1 MFEVQKPNLTIKKYY
16 IIYPPNLDIQTYDY
30 FKTHI
35 MANPNIL
42 KILHGSES
50 LDIPYLVEEFF
61 KFDLSL
67 TIDFFLSMIDTRYLC
82 EYLNLERSE
91 PNICRIYDLLEK
103 TKIID
108 PTEKANLEANEE
120 KMGHIYEILI
130 DINTITPE
138 LITYSIHDVVYL
150 IDLYLY
156 LKTQIIKSNPKNYY
170 LLIDIQ
176 RYCFMEKRSV
186 TNIGDDL
193 VIINQMNNYFYFIN
207 KTTKSNKYIID
218 KINPKQSD
226 EITTNLDYYHKIN
239 LIKTYELILRDFI
252 ESYPSISNIININY
266 VKTNMLN
273 LFKTLVYSII
283 LKYYRV
289 KSSNV
294 SVVDYDIESNI
305 QNIFSGLEILNL
317 NHLLELAKKFYEFA
331 DMKIKP

>member
-1 MFEVQKPNLTIKKYY
+1 
-16 IIYPPNLDIQTYDY
+16 
-30 FKTHI
+30 
-35 MANPNIL
+35 
-42 KILHGSES
+42 
-50 LDIPYLVEEFF
+50 
-61 KFDLSL
+61 
-67 TIDFFLSMIDTRYLC
+67 
-82 EYLNLERSE
+82 
-91 PNICRIYDLLEK
+91 
-103 TKIID
+103 
-108 PTEKANLEANEE
+108 
-120 KMGHIYEILI
+120 
-130 DINTITPE
+130 
-138 LITYSIHDVVYL
+138 
-150 IDLYLY
+150 
-156 LKTQIIKSNPKNYY
+156 
-170 LLIDIQ
+170 
-176 RYCFMEKRSV
+176 MEKRSV